1 MQILPIEEPD
11 FDEILRLNTAAVPHV
26 NEIDREQLQWF
37 CDYAAFARCVKIDG
51 RIAGFMIG
59 MRPGT
64 TYASPNYQWFCSNY
78 DDFAYVD
85 RIVVSDWARRRGIAE
100 TLYREFAD
108 SQSDTSIMTCEVNLR
123 PANEGSMTFH
133 SRMGFKQV
141 ASQETDGGKKEVAL
155 LEKRS

>member
-1 MQILPIEEPD
+1 MQILPIQEND

-26 NEIDREQLQWF
+26 NDIDREQLQWF
-37 CDYAAFARCVKIDG
+37 CDKAAFPRCIKIDD

-78 DDFAYVD
+78 EDFAYVD
-85 RIVVSDWARRRGIAE
+85 RVVVSDWARRQGVAE
-100 TLYREFAD
+100 LLYREFAD

-123 PANEGSMTFH
+123 PPNEGSMKFH

-155 LEKRS
+155 MEKRS